1 MAKVSGPLMSM
12 EASGKYGGALVFGK
26 WKGRAIVRKLVIP
39 ANPHAQGQEDARNRL
54 RVTGLIQS
62 FVNNTELKA
71 PAQTVLDKDRIK
83 AQTPAGFAWNGYL
96 VDQMIG
102 KGKLVYLAALAA
114 WEALAAGEQ
123 TAWTD
128 AAAALVPAIGE
139 VYQTNAGG
147 TAGTPLPGGL
157 VFFVYQYGLSQM
169 GLATPPGAVPPAY
182 A

>member
-71 PAQTVLDKDRIK
+71 PAQTALDKDRIK

-96 VDQMIG
+96 VDQIIG
-102 KGKLVYLAALAA
+102 KGKLVYLAAIAA
-114 WEALAAGEQ
+114 WEALTAEQ
-123 TAWTD
+123 KTAWTT

-147 TAGTPLPGGL
+147 TAGDPIPGGQ
-157 VFFVYQYGLSQM
+157 VFFTSRYGLSQM
-169 GLATPPGAVPPAY
+169 GLATAPDGTPPAY